1 MRGLKGQI
9 PLEGNPGNRGYDG
22 GGLRSRVQSRSTG
35 RGVHGHG
42 ELKGLKPV
50 GAGKPTSPQ
59 LALSS
64 EGRDPNRS
72 GVMALRLETRRSIPG
87 QGEAE
92 RKLGGG
98 PKGC

>member
-1 MRGLKGQI
+1 MARKGRSLQKKT
-9 PLEGNPGNRGYDG
+9 PATGKYDG
-22 GGLRSRVQSRSTG
+22 GGPRSRVQSRNTG
-35 RGVHGHG
+35 RGVHSHG

-50 GAGKPTSPQ
+50 GEGKPTCPQ
-59 LALSS
+59 LALPS
-64 EGRDPNRS
+64 EGRDLKGS
-72 GVMALRLETRRSIPG
+72 GVMALRLETRRSSPG